1 DPSFII
7 NTLGQFSIRLIGENS
22 YGCVDTMIKTNYI
35 GTQGQGFVFVPNS
48 FSPNNNGKNDGFMP
62 SMVNV
67 KDRNYMF
74 RVFNRWGELV
84 FETSDINAFWD
95 GKFKGETCEQDVY
108 IWTVNGEYF
117 NGDLFG
123 FRGTVTLLK

>member
-1 DPSFII
+1 
-7 NTLGQFSIRLIGENS
+7 
-22 YGCVDTMIKTNYI
+22 MIKTNYI
-35 GTQGQGFVFVPNS
+35 GTLGQGFVFVPNS
-48 FSPNNNGKNDGFMP
+48 FSPNYNGKNDGFMP
-62 SMVNV
+62 SLVNV
-67 KDRNYMF
+67 KDRNYTF

-84 FETSDINAFWD
+84 FETTDINAFWD
-95 GKFKGETCEQDVY
+95 GTFKGETCEQDVY